1 MVVRAI
7 HDDSQPYDL
16 IVERFLGDDI
26 NELGN
31 TIHNGMTKLQ
41 EDNNFG
47 LAKQLLTSW
56 KMKRIIKISKSFITL
71 SLLELI
77 DAIHNN
83 INTPTSTAIADNSS
97 SNSNTTSVDA
107 FELEK
112 QIFTMIYEEKIIASI
127 HSTEGIIYFDEPSL
141 NLKEYQK
148 KKLLLVNKLDDSIH
162 MIHTISDYLRESQK
176 EILSSNDYIQ
186 KMTAIGRAGGLG
198 GGNLWGVASTMEFS

>member
-1 MVVRAI
+1 
-7 HDDSQPYDL
+7 
-16 IVERFLGDDI
+16 
-26 NELGN
+26 
-31 TIHNGMTKLQ
+31 MTKLQ

-77 DAIHNN
+77 DAIHNTTN
-83 INTPTSTAIADNSS
+83 NNANTDNSS
-97 SNSNTTSVDA
+97 SNSNTASVDA